1 MKRVA
6 FLGSKA
12 LGLACLKRIHELD
25 PGAIVGVVTFDDSA
39 DTRTSLHE
47 FHSFVK
53 GVELTL
59 CVART
64 PREAERLVLELQP
77 EICLVVGWYWFISHE
92 VLGKVPSGFWGI
104 HNSLLPRYR
113 GAAPVV
119 WSMINGESQT
129 GISLFKLT
137 EGRDDGPIIGQ
148 RAVDIVTDDY
158 IADVLA
164 KIETAAVSQL
174 SEVWLPLLAGKVR
187 SVAQDESA
195 ATYCAVRT
203 PDDGLIHW
211 SRPAGEVYNFI
222 RAQSTPY
229 PGAYT
234 FLSSG
239 LKLSIWRARPAAE
252 RYYGTPGQVAEI
264 RADGVYVICG
274 DQRPLLIEE
283 VSEGS
288 EHVAAASVLKSSKLR
303 LG

>member
-104 HNSLLPRYR
+104 HNSLLP
-113 GAAPVV
+113 
-119 WSMINGESQT
+119 
-129 GISLFKLT
+129 
-137 EGRDDGPIIGQ
+137 
-148 RAVDIVTDDY
+148 
-158 IADVLA
+158 
-164 KIETAAVSQL
+164 
-174 SEVWLPLLAGKVR
+174 
-187 SVAQDESA
+187 
-195 ATYCAVRT
+195 
-203 PDDGLIHW
+203 
-211 SRPAGEVYNFI
+211 
-222 RAQSTPY
+222 
-229 PGAYT
+229 
-234 FLSSG
+234 
-239 LKLSIWRARPAAE
+239 
-252 RYYGTPGQVAEI
+252 
-264 RADGVYVICG
+264 
-274 DQRPLLIEE
+274 
-283 VSEGS
+283 
-288 EHVAAASVLKSSKLR
+288 
-303 LG
+303 